1 MTDDE
6 YNRQFGGHQEPE
18 FSGFRIAMYMLGL
31 LVLTFFLLWVS
42 ATFST
47 VAAAETCPMEAQ
59 EQRILEAVT
68 PQDDVWKFE
77 GQDLNT
83 FMQHLNEMGLMAGR
97 PTNVDLVYVTHD
109 KYYYA
114 FFLNNHCIV
123 YYARI
128 PVELL
133 EGLAK

>member
-1 MTDDE
+1 MTDEE
-6 YNRQFGGHQEPE
+6 YNRQFGGREPE
-18 FSGFRIAMYMLGL
+18 FSGFRIAMYMLSL
-31 LVLTFFLLWVS
+31 LVLTFFLLWLS

-47 VAAAETCPMEAQ
+47 VAAETCPHEAQ

-77 GQDLNT
+77 GADLNT